1 MAAHVP
7 ASATSPPGPP
17 ASVSARGF
25 GVRFW
30 FDSHRRV
37 TTPARARVSLRP
49 TDTWGLREVSFELG
63 PGEGLALIGPSG
75 SGKTTLLR
83 SIGGVLAAD
92 EGELAATGTIGSLL
106 SIDAGLTAN
115 LTGRENAMLLAVL
128 AGLSR
133 AEARTALDSIAA
145 ESALGEAF
153 ERPASSYSQGMRA
166 RLALAAAE
174 QGDPS
179 ILLLDEV
186 HEALDHEFRLR
197 LAEHARAILAR
208 GGIVVAAGHDHDM
221 LATLCD
227 RALWLE
233 RGRLRA
239 DGRFDEVRAAYID
252 AHQRPAPG

>member
-1 MAAHVP
+1 MNRVVAE
-7 ASATSPPGPP
+7 GI
-17 ASVSARGF
+17 

-37 TTPARARVSLRP
+37 VTPGRARVALRP
-49 TDTWGLREVSFELG
+49 TETWGLREVGFELAAG
-63 PGEGLALIGPSG
+63 DGVALIGPSG

-83 SIGGVLAAD
+83 ALGGVLAPD
-92 EGELAATGTIGSLL
+92 EGELRVEGVVGSLL
-106 SIDAGLTAN
+106 SIDAGLTAT
-115 LTGRENAMLLAVL
+115 LTGRENAVLLAVL

-133 AEARTALDSIAA
+133 AEAREAVPAMEA
-145 ESALGEAF
+145 QSALGAAF

-174 QGDPS
+174 QGGPG

-197 LAEHARAILAR
+197 LVDHARGILDR
-208 GGIVVAAGHDHDM
+208 GGIVVAAGHDHEM
-221 LATLCD
+221 LARLCD

-233 RGRLRA
+233 DGRLRG
-239 DGRFDEVRAAYID
+239 DGPFPELRDAYLAAHD
-252 AHQRPAPG
+252 HAAPG